1 MPFQWAK
8 APIPADGGVF
18 GFMKAQAVGEARV
31 LTAPLAPL
39 TGRIVIVTLVAVI
52 ALTVFHGIAGL
63 LRHENLGLGYLPRS
77 GLTLFWLLTLLNL
90 FVRRFRPCWSLSPAE
105 LLALFACLLVT
116 GSIPGQE
123 FGIHFYLNLLAFLW
137 HSRPDT
143 PFAETILPHLD
154 PKFLPG
160 HRWNDPA
167 VYLAYQGLPEGVAIP
182 WRDWLLPLCLWTP
195 YFLLLY
201 GTLMLTAGLFAR
213 RWEDEERLLYPLA
226 QVPAAFADAQQSASL
241 LRHPLFW
248 LGFVAPCV
256 LWSFRGLHQYFP
268 AFPDLNL
275 QPTTGT
281 LFSAGPATV
290 FNDVPIEVRT
300 DMIGLAYLLP
310 LEVSLSG
317 WLFYLLRRLQWM
329 GRIYLGVT
337 TGHAEFFTFQTMGA
351 YAALALLLLW
361 RNRTFLRH
369 LVKSW
374 GQSFPSSANPPLPP
388 RWLLLGFL
396 FGWVGLMVWCR
407 FFGLA
412 FPWGLV
418 LLGSWFLGALVV
430 ARIIAEAG
438 LFIYGIPLSP
448 PGTLNQVLFSAFGID
463 RIGVGNA
470 VKMLAISWC
479 QIRSSATNVL
489 PNFFYAYKLG
499 AVGGVNRTQLTG
511 LLMTAVAISF
521 VTTHLTNLSVIYRFG
536 VGKLSSWA
544 QGAGFNSFELALH
557 AGDDETEDAVRALA
571 CLFVGGGRA
580 MEFGLA
586 AGAMA
591 LVRHQ
596 PVGLGD
602 DTRLADGSLLVLLLL
617 GLVGAGAG
625 HPVCWLLRLA
635 SGTPLRLRLDC
646 RDFLHPDPLGHRPSL
661 LSRPTCHVGVSHP
674 FVAIIPDGYRQI
686 TRRFQGG

>member
-1 MPFQWAK
+1 MPIAVDAKLVKALIAFCRRHNLSPKRRWHYPMK
-8 APIPADGGVF
+8 APTVSE
-18 GFMKAQAVGEARV
+18 MKV

-137 HSRPDT
+137 HSRPGT

-201 GTLMLTAGLFAR
+201 GTLMLTAGLFVR

-275 QPTTGT
+275 QPTTGA

-430 ARIIAEAG
+430 ARIICEAG

-499 AVGGVNRTQLTG
+499 AIGGVNRTQLTG
-511 LLMTAVAISF
+511 LLMAAVAVSL

-544 QGAGFNSFELALH
+544 QGAGFNSLNWLFTQVTMKPKMRSEHWRAFLLGAVVQWSLIWLRGQWLWFAISPLGWVMTQGWPMDRYWFSFFWGWLA
-557 AGDDETEDAVRALA
+557 RALVTQFA
-571 CLFVGGGRA
+571 GYSGWQAGRPFA
-580 MEFGLA
+580 FGLIVGTFFILTLWGIVHLYYPA
-586 AGAMA
+586 P
-591 LVRHQ
+591 
-596 PVGLGD
+596 PVLME
-602 DTRLADGSLLVLLLL
+602 
-617 GLVGAGAG
+617 
-625 HPVCWLLRLA
+625 
-635 SGTPLRLRLDC
+635 
-646 RDFLHPDPLGHRPSL
+646 
-661 LSRPTCHVGVSHP
+661 
-674 FVAIIPDGYRQI
+674 
-686 TRRFQGG
+686 